1 MNRRDILKRLSLLP
15 LAATTVASLA
25 ASAKP
30 TTDPANGHDSPNNDA
45 PGNGSPASG
54 HNHPAGA
61 PAQPHADAPATPPAV
76 TRDLFAE
83 LGVRRVINADVTMT
97 FLSGSLMLP
106 EVLEAIES
114 TSHDFANMFELQD
127 KVGAKIAELLKV
139 EGAMVTS
146 GAACAILLS
155 TAACITGTDKEKIKN
170 IPNLPGPRAEVIM
183 QKSHRYL
190 FDQAVTTTGAKIVE
204 VEGPDDMEKAFGPQ
218 TVMALF
224 FNAAEKHSITH
235 EEFIAAANR
244 HNIPTLLDAAADVPP
259 VENLFKYQKMG
270 FSLVTFSGGKMIRGP
285 QSAGLLFGR
294 KDLIEAAKLNHSPYE
309 APIGRPM
316 KVNKEEMFGMYA
328 ALRSYLERDHQKEWA
343 GWLDRAKHIAARL
356 AVLPTIKTEIWINPG
371 PANAFPNLLLDWDRQ
386 HFKTTPKDVRK
397 ALQDGNPSIVTGTH
411 GDQLLIGV
419 VLLRPDQVDIVIQ
432 RVKEVLQ
439 HTA

>member
-1 MNRRDILKRLSLLP
+1 
-15 LAATTVASLA
+15 
-25 ASAKP
+25 
-30 TTDPANGHDSPNNDA
+30 
-45 PGNGSPASG
+45 
-54 HNHPAGA
+54 
-61 PAQPHADAPATPPAV
+61 
-76 TRDLFAE
+76 
-83 LGVRRVINADVTMT
+83 MT

-106 EVLEAIES
+106 EVLEAINS

-127 KVGAKIAELLKV
+127 KVGARIAEMLKV

-170 IPNLPGPRAEVIM
+170 LPNLPGPRPEVIM

-190 FDQAVTTTGAKIVE
+190 FDQAVTTTGARIVE
-204 VEGPDDMEKAFGPQ
+204 VEGADEMEKAITPQ

-224 FNAAEKHSITH
+224 FNAAEKHSISH
-235 EEFIAAANR
+235 EEFLAVANR
-244 HNIPTLLDAAADVPP
+244 HSIPTLLDAAADVPP

-328 ALRSYLERDHQKEWA
+328 ALRAYLERDHQKEWE
-343 GWLDRAKHIAARL
+343 GWMERARHIAGRL
-356 AVLPTIKTEIWINPG
+356 TLLPTVKTEIWINPG
-371 PANAFPNLLLDWDRQ
+371 PANAFPNVLVDWDRT
-386 HFKTTPKDVRK
+386 HFNKTPKDVRK
-397 ALQDGNPSIVTGTH
+397 ALQDGHPSIVTGIH
-411 GDQLLIGV
+411 EDRLLIGV
-419 VLLRPDQVDIVIQ
+419 VLLRPDQVDLVIQ
-432 RVKEVLQ
+432 RVKDVLRQ
-439 HTA
+439 PV